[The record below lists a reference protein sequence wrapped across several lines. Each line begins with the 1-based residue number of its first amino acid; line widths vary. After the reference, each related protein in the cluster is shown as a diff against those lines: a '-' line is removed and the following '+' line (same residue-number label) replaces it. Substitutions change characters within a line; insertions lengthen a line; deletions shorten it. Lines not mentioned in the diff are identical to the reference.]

1 MDFNRIDK
9 DLKKSIDSFPFSL
22 EINQAEFLN
31 NPEIIQKEKKYGQ
44 RIILLRGL
52 IKLM

>member
-9 DLKKSIDSFPFSL
+9 DLKKSIDSFPLSL

-31 NPEIIQKEKKYGQ
+31 NPGNHSERKKNVGKE
-44 RIILLRGL
+44 
-52 IKLM
+52 